1 MYQNNQSDRYGC
13 CCPPCCEGPPGPA
26 GPQGPKG
33 EPGNQGPRGEQGEP
47 GTVVLGYGSLRG
59 SSIEVP
65 GSAFG
70 SVPFSTPGPLSMGV
84 TVSRTGNE
92 LVVNES
98 GIYQITISIS
108 AEATTYPDA
117 EQPYLNAAVMVNGQ
131 PAFGDI
137 STFFKIMNRGSSSYA
152 VQAYLKAGDEV
163 GVNIGTDFP
172 ALGYMNRS
180 LTLVQLSM

>member
-1 MYQNNQSDRYGC
+1 M
-13 CCPPCCEGPPGPA
+13 
-26 GPQGPKG
+26 
-33 EPGNQGPRGEQGEP
+33 
-47 GTVVLGYGSLRG
+47 RG

-70 SVPFSTPGPLSMGV
+70 SVPFSTPGPLSRGV

-117 EQPYLNAAVMVNGQ
+117 EQPYLNAAAMVNGQ